1 MLEFGSHESL
11 IQLRSVKLRGGEDD
25 TLRARQRLEAA
36 LAGLS
41 FSALGLW
48 PRALLIVRR
57 IAQSVRLRLDPVGRA
72 DIFGQAVR
80 MDLER
85 GVQRARRPWLHPDA
99 AGAEAVL
106 FADESELMACL
117 VRDWSRGVLA
127 ERWWWPAVLRG
138 LPAPEWWRR
147 ALLPRGDLLP
157 AVMTLLAPQGVAL
170 AWIARL
176 SDDEVV
182 QATAAV
188 TSAYAL
194 TALSYSINSSLIWPQ
209 ARGTGM
215 PSPSSPQETRGASL
229 SAQQHVQQHLIE
241 LIPELHVSTLTRAQ
255 RRLIAIALGLQ
266 RAPSW
271 VRSAEFAIALQL
283 LEAGTVAS
291 DTAVIGTVDK
301 SQPRT
306 EAVAKALSRG
316 RRSREGKSRAVDIF
330 HPPHPSLLPGGEG
343 IPLSRHPRTDPGCAP
358 DSLQSPTLEIR
369 DQVIV
374 GNVSKPSS
382 LEGEPIPG
390 ARVAEDARN
399 QLEESVFPG
408 APLLDTRPVGLA
420 VASTLGVG
428 SERAAPLLK
437 GIETQFGGIF
447 YLLNVALALGLYGD
461 FTQPRTPGIALSPW
475 DWLALIGR
483 AWFGRAFQ
491 RDAVWELLVKLSG
504 RLIEQPPGRDFVPPD
519 SWSVPP
525 DWLLPWDKADRLRV
539 FATRD
544 RLQVWHEG
552 GFVIIDIPRAIGLA
566 PRAQARTSC
575 DQYEQLREARLVSVR
590 ALPSTLPNCYSRR
603 RSLERWM
610 QWLLLYLH
618 ARLRRAL
625 GDHTPSTLANLVC
638 RHRARIDCSLTAVDV
653 YLSLADLPL
662 PVRIAGLDRDPGWI
676 PAAGRTLAFHFA

>member
-1 MLEFGSHESL
+1 MIEFKTRSEML
-11 IQLRSVKLRGGEDD
+11 QLHSVRLLGAADG
-25 TLRARQRLEAA
+25 LRARQRFEAA
-36 LAGLS
+36 LVDLS
-41 FSALGLW
+41 PSALGLS

-57 IAQSVRLRLDPVGRA
+57 VAPAERLRPGSAARGGA
-72 DIFGQAVR
+72 FGQAVHAELAR
-80 MDLER
+80 SA
-85 GVQRARRPWLHPDA
+85 QRARRPWLQADA
-99 AGAEAVL
+99 AAADAVL
-106 FADESELMACL
+106 FADESELIACL
-117 VRDWSRGVLA
+117 VRDWLRGVLA
-127 ERWWWPAVLRG
+127 ERWWWSAVLRG

-157 AVMTLLAPQGVAL
+157 AVMALLVPQGAAI

-176 SDDEVV
+176 SEEEVA

-188 TSAYAL
+188 TSAHAL
-194 TALSYSINSSLIWPQ
+194 TALSYLINSSLIWRQ
-209 ARGTGM
+209 AQATWM
-215 PSPSSPQETRGASL
+215 PSRSSPQEARRAPL
-229 SAQQHVQQHLIE
+229 SARQHLIE
-241 LIPELHVSTLTRAQ
+241 LIPELHVSTLTCAQ

-271 VRSAEFAIALQL
+271 VRSAEFAIALHM
-283 LEAGTVAS
+283 LEVGTVAAVAS
-291 DTAVIGTVDK
+291 DTATIGTVDK
-301 SQPRT
+301 SQPST
-306 EAVAKALSRG
+306 EAVAKASRG
-316 RRSREGKSRAVDIF
+316 RGLGEGKSKPIDVYDASD
-330 HPPHPSLLPGGEG
+330 PNLLPGEEG
-343 IPLSRHPRTDPGCAP
+343 IPLSRNPRVDAHYVVG
-358 DSLQSPTLEIR
+358 SLQAPRLETR
-369 DQVIV
+369 DQMIV

-382 LEGEPIPG
+382 LAGEAVPG
-390 ARVAEDARN
+390 ARTVEDTRN
-399 QLEESVFPG
+399 QLEESVSPS

-428 SERAAPLLK
+428 SEPAALLLN
-437 GIETQFGGIF
+437 GIETQFGGTF

-504 RLIEQPPGRDFVPPD
+504 RLIEQPPGPDFVPPD

-566 PRAQARTSC
+566 PHAQARTSC
-575 DQYEQLREARLVSVR
+575 DQYEQLGEARLVRAR
-590 ALPSTLPNCYSRR
+590 ALPSRLPNCHCRR

-653 YLSLADLPL
+653 YLSLAELPL
-662 PVRIAGLDRDPGWI
+662 PVRIAGLDRDTGWI
-676 PAAGRTLAFHFA
+676 PAAGRTLAFHFT